1 MSLLICL
8 TDNAVALFVQLLLFG
23 FHLGFQGSNFFLVLL
38 NFTTLIFDSH
48 TTALQRTEDILK
60 GFVLFTDLFFGLVDD
75 VVWKTKLG
83 GNGKCV
89 TLSWNTDQQTVSRAE
104 CFNIKFT
111 AGIFHTWSGEC
122 IYLQLTIVGGRHGTD
137 ALFVKMGKDCD
148 GKCRTFCR
156 VSTGS
161 ELIEKDEGVAVCF
174 LKERNYVGH
183 M

>member
-1 MSLLICL
+1 M
-8 TDNAVALFVQLLLFG
+8 
-23 FHLGFQGSNFFLVLL
+23 
-38 NFTTLIFDSH
+38 
-48 TTALQRTEDILK
+48 R
-60 GFVLFTDLFFGLVDD
+60 
-75 VVWKTKLG
+75 
-83 GNGKCV
+83 

-161 ELIEKDEGVAVCF
+161 ELIEKDGEWRFAF
-174 LKERNYVGH
+174 LRKETTLVICEEKVLNDCSILCSSPISA
-183 M
+183 

>member
-1 MSLLICL
+1 MRYSFLEHRSA
-8 TDNAVALFVQLLLFG
+8 DGKVGRSVQHQIHSRHFP
-23 FHLGFQGSNFFLVLL
+23 HLEWRVHIPS
-38 NFTTLIFDSH
+38 TH
-48 TTALQRTEDILK
+48 Y
-60 GFVLFTDLFFGLVDD
+60 
-75 VVWKTKLG
+75 
-83 GNGKCV
+83 
-89 TLSWNTDQQTVSRAE
+89 
-104 CFNIKFT
+104 
-111 AGIFHTWSGEC
+111 SGC
-122 IYLQLTIVGGRHGTD
+122 RHGTD